1 MQNPAAC
8 IANNANNAIN
18 ASNVSAAAATSR
30 VMIATAIEVGCL
42 SIDANGID
50 GVSQ

>member
-8 IANNANNAIN
+8 IANNAIN

-42 SIDANGID
+42 
-50 GVSQ
+50 

>member
-1 MQNPAAC
+1 MQNQAAC
-8 IANNANNAIN
+8 IAIH
-18 ASNVSAAAATSR
+18 ASNVSAVATTSP